1 MLNLILVGIAAT
13 VISGGFSYWLSN
25 KFWSSAYSKTNKSGD
40 FGSPRG
46 GVFATMSGCLI
57 GLMLFSYVGKYFLTP
72 DEVGV
77 GMITSM
83 IAGAIFGFIPLFR
96 NRPQPPAGG
105 DKK

>member
-1 MLNLILVGIAAT
+1 MLNLILVGVAAT
-13 VISGGFSYWLSN
+13 VIAGGFSYWLSN

-46 GVFATMSGCLI
+46 GVFATLSGSLI
-57 GLMLFSYVGKYFLTP
+57 GLLLFAHVGKYFLTP

-77 GMITSM
+77 GMITSL
-83 IAGAIFGFIPLFR
+83 IAGALFGFLPLFLTKR
-96 NRPQPPAGG
+96 QPPADG